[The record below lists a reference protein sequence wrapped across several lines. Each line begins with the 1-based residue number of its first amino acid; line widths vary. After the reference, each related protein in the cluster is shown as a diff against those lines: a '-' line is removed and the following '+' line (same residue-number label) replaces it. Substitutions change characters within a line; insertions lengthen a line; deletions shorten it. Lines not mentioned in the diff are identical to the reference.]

1 MVPNGISRQ
10 IFAKNK
16 TALDRFK
23 ITTPHSDRLHCNTIL
38 RPRVLRGFI
47 SSRTLAQ
54 SIVGS
59 WTELKLTSDCR
70 SESPIHFCGIFIPVF
85 SPKQRKKLSKYSFQI
100 QKKYFSVF
108 FYEILKDDFFSKVV
122 KIKK

>member
-59 WTELKLTSDCR
+59 WTELKLTSDR
-70 SESPIHFCGIFIPVF
+70 WSESPVHFYEILSQFF
-85 SPKQRKKLSKYSFQI
+85 SKTTKELSKHSFQI
-100 QKKYFSVF
+100 QK
-108 FYEILKDDFFSKVV
+108 
-122 KIKK
+122 